1 MVLINSTFL
10 FHDWY
15 STYQHVVCITVFL
28 IECYE
33 NEFMCDNGFCI
44 LNRQFCD
51 GKDNCGDQSDEN
63 VPECIAFRKL

>member
-1 MVLINSTFL
+1 MTGILLINMSFALL
-10 FHDWY
+10 F
-15 STYQHVVCITVFL
+15 FL

-44 LNRQFCD
+44 LNHQICD
-51 GKDNCGDQSDEN
+51 NEDNCGDQSDEN